1 MTAASNYNCPAAAAA
16 DQPPDAIQTPDL
28 LALPG
33 LRVVVDPHEAVRV
46 GGGGGGGAQHLR
58 HHCVVCTHCTTVT

>member
-28 LALPG
+28 LAGCEVFTALYWQYFYAA
-33 LRVVVDPHEAVRV
+33 LF
-46 GGGGGGGAQHLR
+46 
-58 HHCVVCTHCTTVT
+58 TVYQPMYVHKARK